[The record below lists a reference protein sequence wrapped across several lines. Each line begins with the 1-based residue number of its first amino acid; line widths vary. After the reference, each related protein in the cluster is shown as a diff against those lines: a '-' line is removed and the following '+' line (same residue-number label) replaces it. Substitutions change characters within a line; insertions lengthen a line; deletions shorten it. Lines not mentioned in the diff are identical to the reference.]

1 MRPTAPRVL
10 LSLCALALAPMTA
23 SAAAAAADTAAA
35 PKAAAATANA
45 PQTDEQKTLYT
56 LGLLLSRTLQSFQLT
71 QQEMTWVTIGL
82 NDGTLKRPPLVAVE
96 TYGPKV
102 QELQTARMNAT
113 AAREKVAGKAYL
125 DKAAA
130 EAGATRTASGIVIT
144 TLKAG
149 TGATPLATDQV
160 KVHYEG
166 KLVDGTVFDSS
177 VQRGEPATFP
187 LNGVIKCWTESV
199 QLLKV
204 GGKSRVV
211 CPSDLAYG
219 DRGAPPRIPGGAVL
233 VFEIELLDI
242 VKEPARP

>member
-1 MRPTAPRVL
+1 MRPIAPRVL
-10 LSLCALALAPMTA
+10 LLLCALALVPMTA
-23 SAAAAAADTAAA
+23 SAAATT
-35 PKAAAATANA
+35 AAAATKAAAPAADA
-45 PQTDEQKTLYT
+45 PQTDDQKTLYT

-71 QQEMTWVTIGL
+71 QQEMKWVTVGL
-82 NDGTLKRPPLVAVE
+82 TDGTLKRPPLAAVE

-113 AAREKVAGKAYL
+113 AAREKVAGKAFV

-130 EAGATRTASGIVIT
+130 EAGATRTASGIVMT

-149 TGATPLATDQV
+149 TGKSPIATDQV

-177 VQRGEPATFP
+177 IQRGEPATFP

-199 QLLKV
+199 QLMKV
-204 GGKSRVV
+204 GGKSRVI

-219 DRGAPPRIPGGAVL
+219 DRGSPPRIPGGAVL

-242 VKEPARP
+242 VKEPAP